1 MYDYNLNKDLK
12 RVLKYSLIAVL
23 FIVFAFQQ
31 PNTYDTNAK
40 IKAVFIYNFTKYFEW
55 PNNKKTGNFVIYIV
69 GKNDNLINEL
79 KALAAR
85 KKVGNQD
92 IEIMNTPSFDA
103 SKSANIIFLLP
114 ELSKSISSVNGKAKN
129 KGVLI
134 ISEAANGAKTG
145 AAINFLIVESKQKFE
160 YSKNNAIKAGL
171 KANDEFKALAINVD

>member
-1 MYDYNLNKDLK
+1 MLFV
-12 RVLKYSLIAVL
+12 VLAVG
-23 FIVFAFQQ
+23 FQH

-55 PNNKKTGNFVIYIV
+55 PNSKKTGNFLVYIV

-79 KALAAR
+79 KSLAAR

-92 IEIMNTPSFDA
+92 IEVINTVTYDP
-103 SKSANIIFLLP
+103 SKSANIVFLLP
-114 ELSKSISSVNGKAKN
+114 ELSKSIGDVNGKSKS
-129 KGVLI
+129 KGVLV

-145 AAINFLIVESKQKFE
+145 AAINFLIIESKQKFE

-171 KANDEFKALAINVD
+171 KANDDFKALAINVD